1 MNFDG
6 IFDRYNHLYNAIRKT
21 EQDIAYQSIRLTQAE
36 IDECRKW
43 IYDEVEFMHY
53 VIRGMRN
60 FLKSPFK

>member
-6 IFDRYNHLYNAIRKT
+6 IFDGYNHLYNAIRKT
-21 EQDIAYQSIRLTQAE
+21 EHQNIRLTQAE
-36 IDECRKW
+36 VDECRKW